1 MVVEEPVPTV
11 ALATALEVTVGT
23 VEAHLH
29 ELGPVCRPAPRVHPA
44 RGGRR
49 LAVLQPHRVRVD
61 RRALRHRR
69 AQARLTQAA
78 LETLAVV
85 AYLQPVSRAR
95 IGSVRGVNVESV
107 LRTLVTRGLV
117 GARRPRRRAILYATT
132 GYFLERLGL
141 RSLDEL
147 PPIAHHLPDA
157 DLLDQLA
164 EEGRD
169 DDQRAAAQHTETS
182 RAVREGSEVHQVS
195 ATGDARGARR
205 DVHEPSGTRLQ
216 KLLAAA
222 GVGSRRTCEGLIA
235 AGRVQVDGQVVTE
248 LGTRI
253 DLARQV
259 VHVDGV
265 RVQLDESRVY
275 LAFNKPRASSRR

>member
-1 MVVEEPVPTV
+1 VTEHDQLGATALDIDAFPGGVRSALEAVLMVVEEPVPTV

-23 VEAHLH
+23 VEAHLY
-29 ELGPVCRPAPRVHPA
+29 ELEAEYAAQH
-44 RGGRR
+44 RGFT
-49 LAVLQPHRVRVD
+49 
-61 RRALRHRR
+61 LREVAGGWRFYSR
-69 AQARLTQAA
+69 TEYGSIVERFVIDGAQARLTQAA

-117 GARRPRRRAILYATT
+117 EELDDRGEGGAILYGTT

-164 EEGRD
+164 EEGR
-169 DDQRAAAQHTETS
+169 
-182 RAVREGSEVHQVS
+182 G
-195 ATGDARGARR
+195 
-205 DVHEPSGTRLQ
+205 
-216 KLLAAA
+216 
-222 GVGSRRTCEGLIA
+222 
-235 AGRVQVDGQVVTE
+235 
-248 LGTRI
+248 
-253 DLARQV
+253 
-259 VHVDGV
+259 
-265 RVQLDESRVY
+265 
-275 LAFNKPRASSRR
+275 

>member
-1 MVVEEPVPTV
+1 MTEHDQLGATALDIDAFPGGVRSALEAVLMVVEEPVPTV

-29 ELGPVCRPAPRVHPA
+29 ELEAEYAAQH
-44 RGGRR
+44 RGFT
-49 LAVLQPHRVRVD
+49 
-61 RRALRHRR
+61 LREVAGGWRFYSR
-69 AQARLTQAA
+69 TEYGSIVERFVIDGAQARLTQAA

-117 GARRPRRRAILYATT
+117 EELDDRGEGGAILYGTT

-164 EEGRD
+164 EEGR
-169 DDQRAAAQHTETS
+169 
-182 RAVREGSEVHQVS
+182 G
-195 ATGDARGARR
+195 
-205 DVHEPSGTRLQ
+205 
-216 KLLAAA
+216 
-222 GVGSRRTCEGLIA
+222 
-235 AGRVQVDGQVVTE
+235 
-248 LGTRI
+248 
-253 DLARQV
+253 
-259 VHVDGV
+259 
-265 RVQLDESRVY
+265 
-275 LAFNKPRASSRR
+275 

>member
-1 MVVEEPVPTV
+1 MTEHDQLGATALDIDAFPGGVRSALEAVLMVVEEPVPTV

-29 ELGPVCRPAPRVHPA
+29 ELEAEYAAQH
-44 RGGRR
+44 RGFT
-49 LAVLQPHRVRVD
+49 
-61 RRALRHRR
+61 LREVAGGWRFYSR
-69 AQARLTQAA
+69 TEYGSIVERFVIDGAQARLTQAA

-117 GARRPRRRAILYATT
+117 EELDDRGEGGAILYWTT

-164 EEGRD
+164 EEGR
-169 DDQRAAAQHTETS
+169 
-182 RAVREGSEVHQVS
+182 G
-195 ATGDARGARR
+195 
-205 DVHEPSGTRLQ
+205 
-216 KLLAAA
+216 
-222 GVGSRRTCEGLIA
+222 
-235 AGRVQVDGQVVTE
+235 
-248 LGTRI
+248 
-253 DLARQV
+253 
-259 VHVDGV
+259 
-265 RVQLDESRVY
+265 
-275 LAFNKPRASSRR
+275 

>member
-1 MVVEEPVPTV
+1 VTEHDQLGATALDIDAFPGGVRSALEAVLMVVEEPVPTV

-29 ELGPVCRPAPRVHPA
+29 ELEAEYAAQH
-44 RGGRR
+44 RGFT
-49 LAVLQPHRVRVD
+49 
-61 RRALRHRR
+61 LREVAGGWRFYSR
-69 AQARLTQAA
+69 TEYGSIVERFVIDGAQARLTQAA

-117 GARRPRRRAILYATT
+117 EELDDRGEGGAILYGTT

-164 EEGRD
+164 EEGR
-169 DDQRAAAQHTETS
+169 
-182 RAVREGSEVHQVS
+182 G
-195 ATGDARGARR
+195 
-205 DVHEPSGTRLQ
+205 
-216 KLLAAA
+216 
-222 GVGSRRTCEGLIA
+222 
-235 AGRVQVDGQVVTE
+235 
-248 LGTRI
+248 
-253 DLARQV
+253 
-259 VHVDGV
+259 
-265 RVQLDESRVY
+265 
-275 LAFNKPRASSRR
+275 

>member
-1 MVVEEPVPTV
+1 MTEHDQLGATALDIDAFPGGVRSALEAVLMVVEEPVPTV

-29 ELGPVCRPAPRVHPA
+29 ELEAEYAAQH
-44 RGGRR
+44 RGST
-49 LAVLQPHRVRVD
+49 
-61 RRALRHRR
+61 LREVAGGWRFYSR
-69 AQARLTQAA
+69 TEYGSIVERFVIDGAQARLTQAA

-117 GARRPRRRAILYATT
+117 EELDDRGEGGAILYGTT

-164 EEGRD
+164 EEGR
-169 DDQRAAAQHTETS
+169 
-182 RAVREGSEVHQVS
+182 G
-195 ATGDARGARR
+195 
-205 DVHEPSGTRLQ
+205 
-216 KLLAAA
+216 
-222 GVGSRRTCEGLIA
+222 
-235 AGRVQVDGQVVTE
+235 
-248 LGTRI
+248 
-253 DLARQV
+253 
-259 VHVDGV
+259 
-265 RVQLDESRVY
+265 
-275 LAFNKPRASSRR
+275 

>member
-1 MVVEEPVPTV
+1 MTEHDQLGATALDIDAFPGGVRSALEAVLMVVEEPVPTV

-29 ELGPVCRPAPRVHPA
+29 ELEAEYAAQH
-44 RGGRR
+44 RGFT
-49 LAVLQPHRVRVD
+49 
-61 RRALRHRR
+61 LREVAGGWRFYSR
-69 AQARLTQAA
+69 TEYGSIVERFVIDGAQARLTQAA

-117 GARRPRRRAILYATT
+117 EELDDRGEGGAILYATT

-164 EEGRD
+164 EEGR
-169 DDQRAAAQHTETS
+169 
-182 RAVREGSEVHQVS
+182 G
-195 ATGDARGARR
+195 
-205 DVHEPSGTRLQ
+205 
-216 KLLAAA
+216 
-222 GVGSRRTCEGLIA
+222 
-235 AGRVQVDGQVVTE
+235 
-248 LGTRI
+248 
-253 DLARQV
+253 
-259 VHVDGV
+259 
-265 RVQLDESRVY
+265 
-275 LAFNKPRASSRR
+275 

>member
-1 MVVEEPVPTV
+1 VTEHDQLGATALDIDAFPGGVRSALEAVLMVVEEPVPTV

-29 ELGPVCRPAPRVHPA
+29 ELEAEYAAQHRGFTLREVAGGWRFYCRTEYGSIVERFVID
-44 RGGRR
+44 G
-49 LAVLQPHRVRVD
+49 
-61 RRALRHRR
+61 

-117 GARRPRRRAILYATT
+117 EELDDRGEGGAILYGTT

-164 EEGRD
+164 EEGR
-169 DDQRAAAQHTETS
+169 
-182 RAVREGSEVHQVS
+182 G
-195 ATGDARGARR
+195 
-205 DVHEPSGTRLQ
+205 
-216 KLLAAA
+216 
-222 GVGSRRTCEGLIA
+222 
-235 AGRVQVDGQVVTE
+235 
-248 LGTRI
+248 
-253 DLARQV
+253 
-259 VHVDGV
+259 
-265 RVQLDESRVY
+265 
-275 LAFNKPRASSRR
+275 

>member
-1 MVVEEPVPTV
+1 MTEHDQLGATALDIDAFPGGVRSALEAVLMVVEEPVPTV

-29 ELGPVCRPAPRVHPA
+29 ELEAEYAAQH
-44 RGGRR
+44 RGFTLRE
-49 LAVLQPHRVRVD
+49 LAGGWRFYSRTEYGSIVERFVID
-61 RRALRHRR
+61 G

-117 GARRPRRRAILYATT
+117 EELDDRGEGGAILYGTT

-164 EEGRD
+164 EEGR
-169 DDQRAAAQHTETS
+169 
-182 RAVREGSEVHQVS
+182 G
-195 ATGDARGARR
+195 
-205 DVHEPSGTRLQ
+205 
-216 KLLAAA
+216 
-222 GVGSRRTCEGLIA
+222 
-235 AGRVQVDGQVVTE
+235 
-248 LGTRI
+248 
-253 DLARQV
+253 
-259 VHVDGV
+259 
-265 RVQLDESRVY
+265 
-275 LAFNKPRASSRR
+275 

>member
-1 MVVEEPVPTV
+1 MTEHDQLGATALDIDAFPGGVRSALEAVLMVVEEPVPTV

-29 ELGPVCRPAPRVHPA
+29 ELEAEYAAQHRGFTLREVAGGWRFYSRTEYGPVVERFVID
-44 RGGRR
+44 G
-49 LAVLQPHRVRVD
+49 
-61 RRALRHRR
+61 

-107 LRTLVTRGLV
+107 LRTLVSRGLV
-117 GARRPRRRAILYATT
+117 EEQDDRGEGGAILYGTT

-164 EEGRD
+164 EEGR
-169 DDQRAAAQHTETS
+169 
-182 RAVREGSEVHQVS
+182 G
-195 ATGDARGARR
+195 
-205 DVHEPSGTRLQ
+205 
-216 KLLAAA
+216 
-222 GVGSRRTCEGLIA
+222 
-235 AGRVQVDGQVVTE
+235 
-248 LGTRI
+248 
-253 DLARQV
+253 
-259 VHVDGV
+259 
-265 RVQLDESRVY
+265 
-275 LAFNKPRASSRR
+275 

>member
-1 MVVEEPVPTV
+1 MTEHDQLGATALDIDAFPGGVRSALEAVLMVVEEPVTTV

-29 ELGPVCRPAPRVHPA
+29 ELEAEYAAQH
-44 RGGRR
+44 RGFT
-49 LAVLQPHRVRVD
+49 
-61 RRALRHRR
+61 LREVAGGWRFYSR
-69 AQARLTQAA
+69 TEYGSIVERFVIDGAQARLTQAA

-117 GARRPRRRAILYATT
+117 EELDDRGEGGAILYGTT

-164 EEGRD
+164 EEGR
-169 DDQRAAAQHTETS
+169 
-182 RAVREGSEVHQVS
+182 G
-195 ATGDARGARR
+195 
-205 DVHEPSGTRLQ
+205 
-216 KLLAAA
+216 
-222 GVGSRRTCEGLIA
+222 
-235 AGRVQVDGQVVTE
+235 
-248 LGTRI
+248 
-253 DLARQV
+253 
-259 VHVDGV
+259 
-265 RVQLDESRVY
+265 
-275 LAFNKPRASSRR
+275 

>member
-1 MVVEEPVPTV
+1 MTEHDQPGATALDIDAFPGGVRSALEAVLMVVEEPVTTV

-29 ELGPVCRPAPRVHPA
+29 ELEAEYAAQH
-44 RGGRR
+44 RGFT
-49 LAVLQPHRVRVD
+49 
-61 RRALRHRR
+61 LREVAGGWRFYSR
-69 AQARLTQAA
+69 TEYGSIVERFVIDGAQARLTQAA

-117 GARRPRRRAILYATT
+117 EELDDRGEGGAILYGTT

-147 PPIAHHLPDA
+147 PPIAHHLPDV

-164 EEGRD
+164 EEGR
-169 DDQRAAAQHTETS
+169 
-182 RAVREGSEVHQVS
+182 G
-195 ATGDARGARR
+195 
-205 DVHEPSGTRLQ
+205 
-216 KLLAAA
+216 
-222 GVGSRRTCEGLIA
+222 
-235 AGRVQVDGQVVTE
+235 
-248 LGTRI
+248 
-253 DLARQV
+253 
-259 VHVDGV
+259 
-265 RVQLDESRVY
+265 
-275 LAFNKPRASSRR
+275 

>member
-1 MVVEEPVPTV
+1 MTEHDQLGATALDIDAFPGGVRSALEAVLMVVEEPVPTV

-29 ELGPVCRPAPRVHPA
+29 ELEAEYA
-44 RGGRR
+44 AQDRGFT
-49 LAVLQPHRVRVD
+49 
-61 RRALRHRR
+61 LREVAGGWRFYSR
-69 AQARLTQAA
+69 TEYGSIVERFVIDGAQARLTQAA

-117 GARRPRRRAILYATT
+117 EELDDRGEGGAILYGTT

-164 EEGRD
+164 EEGR
-169 DDQRAAAQHTETS
+169 
-182 RAVREGSEVHQVS
+182 G
-195 ATGDARGARR
+195 
-205 DVHEPSGTRLQ
+205 
-216 KLLAAA
+216 
-222 GVGSRRTCEGLIA
+222 
-235 AGRVQVDGQVVTE
+235 
-248 LGTRI
+248 
-253 DLARQV
+253 
-259 VHVDGV
+259 
-265 RVQLDESRVY
+265 
-275 LAFNKPRASSRR
+275 